1 MRRFK
6 LFAVTMFVG
15 ALAVSTAALLF
26 SVASASAQEAAWTV
40 LPQPDPPFKGKI
52 GLTPADS
59 VKDFPKDVTGAGRR
73 EADRGTARA
82 IPTGTCE
89 ERHRAVTNLT
99 YVGEH
104 VGSDGLANL

>member
-40 LPQPDPPFKGKI
+40 LPQPDPPFR
-52 GLTPADS
+52 DHS
-59 VKDFPKDVTGAGRR
+59 VQPLCGA
-73 EADRGTARA
+73 T
-82 IPTGTCE
+82 I
-89 ERHRAVTNLT
+89 
-99 YVGEH
+99 
-104 VGSDGLANL
+104 